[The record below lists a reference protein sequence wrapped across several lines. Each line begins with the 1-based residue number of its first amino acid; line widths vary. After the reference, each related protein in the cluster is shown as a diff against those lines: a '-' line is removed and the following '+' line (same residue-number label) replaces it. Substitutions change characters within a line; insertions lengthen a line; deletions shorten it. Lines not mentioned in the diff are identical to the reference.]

1 MTILITGGT
10 GYIGSHTVATLL
22 KKGESIV
29 VIDNLINSS
38 DKVLARIKEIA
49 KLDFVFFNADVLNLS
64 F

>member
-38 DKVLARIKEIA
+38 D
-49 KLDFVFFNADVLNLS
+49 
-64 F
+64 